1 MSKLL
6 RSAIHFW
13 HQRILF
19 SVQATIG
26 FSLSCATQRL
36 GHLSC
41 QHYCIIG
48 HMLCCELPFATIF
61 RISMLA
67 LCFWVEAMSRQWLY
81 VPRSKQQRWILSR
94 LQTTSNPCLLYD
106 PHVH

>member
-1 MSKLL
+1 MSKLMQ
-6 RSAIHFW
+6 SPIHFW
-13 HQRILF
+13 QQRILF
-19 SVQATIG
+19 SVKITIG
-26 FSLSCATQRL
+26 LFLFRDTQRL
-36 GHLSC
+36 GYLSC

-48 HMLCCELPFATIF
+48 HMLYCELPFATIF

-81 VPRSKQQRWILSR
+81 VPRSKQQRWIMSR
-94 LQTTSNPCLLYD
+94 LQATSNPCLLYD